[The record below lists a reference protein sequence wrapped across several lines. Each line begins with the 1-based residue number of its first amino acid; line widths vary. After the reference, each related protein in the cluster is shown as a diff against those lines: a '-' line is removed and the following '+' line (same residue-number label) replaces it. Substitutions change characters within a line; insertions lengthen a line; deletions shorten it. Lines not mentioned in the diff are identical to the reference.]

1 MITRRNILILA
12 TLGTLAPWPWVSG
25 ALAASPDEATALVK
39 RTAEKM
45 LSTLE
50 ARRAEVNRNPAMI
63 FAMVDDI
70 LAPHFDFQKITQGAV
85 GQYWRTA
92 SASQQKALTDGFKQV
107 LVRTYARSLL
117 NYSGQEIR
125 YLPVKPGAR
134 SNTVTVSTEVRE
146 PGASP
151 VPIDY
156 RMYDSASGW
165 KVYDVIVNNASLVSN
180 YRSSFETEIRDKG
193 IDGLITK
200 LGEMNRKGLDQSA
213 RKGQG

>member
-1 MITRRNILILA
+1 MMTRRYLLLLV
-12 TLGTLAPWPWVSG
+12 TLCPLVWGAAVS
-25 ALAASPDEATALVK
+25 ASPDDATALVK

-50 ARRAEVNRNPAMI
+50 ARRAEVNKNPAII
-63 FAMVDDI
+63 FGMVDEI
-70 LAPHFDFQKITQGAV
+70 LAPHFDFQKITQGAL
-85 GQYWRTA
+85 GPQWRAATPA
-92 SASQQKALTDGFKQV
+92 QQKALTDGFKQV

-125 YLPVKPGAR
+125 YLPVRPGGR
-134 SNTVTVSTEVRE
+134 DNTVTVSTEVRAA
-146 PGASP
+146 GATP

-156 RMYDSASGW
+156 RMYDNGAGW

-180 YRSSFETEIRDKG
+180 YRSSFATEIREKG

-200 LGEMNRKGLDQSA
+200 LGEMNRKG
-213 RKGQG
+213 QG

>member
-1 MITRRNILILA
+1 MMMRRYLLLLV
-12 TLGTLAPWPWVSG
+12 TLCPLLWG
-25 ALAASPDEATALVK
+25 AAVLASPDDATALVK

-50 ARRAEVNRNPAMI
+50 ARRAEVNKNPAII
-63 FAMVDDI
+63 FGMVDEI
-70 LAPHFDFQKITQGAV
+70 LAPHFDFQKITQGAL
-85 GQYWRTA
+85 GPQWRAATPA
-92 SASQQKALTDGFKQV
+92 QQKALSDGFKQV

-125 YLPVKPGAR
+125 YLPVRPGSR
-134 SNTVTVSTEVRE
+134 DNTVTVSTEVRAA
-146 PGASP
+146 GANP

-156 RMYDSASGW
+156 RMYDNGAGW

-180 YRSSFETEIRDKG
+180 YRSSFATEIRAKG

-200 LGEMNRKGLDQSA
+200 LGAMNRKGQD
-213 RKGQG
+213 

>member
-1 MITRRNILILA
+1 MMTRRDLLLLV
-12 TLGTLAPWPWVSG
+12 TLCPLLWG
-25 ALAASPDEATALVK
+25 AAVPASPDDATALVK

-50 ARRAEVNRNPAMI
+50 ARRAEVNKNPAII
-63 FAMVDDI
+63 FGMVDEI
-70 LAPHFDFQKITQGAV
+70 LAPHFDFQKITQGAL
-85 GQYWRTA
+85 GPQWRAATPA
-92 SASQQKALTDGFKQV
+92 QQKALTDGFKQV

-125 YLPVKPGAR
+125 YLPVRPGTR
-134 SNTVTVSTEVRE
+134 DNTVTVSTEVRAA
-146 PGASP
+146 GATP

-156 RMYDSASGW
+156 RMYDNGAGW

-180 YRSSFETEIRDKG
+180 YRSSFATEIRAKG

-200 LGEMNRKGLDQSA
+200 LGEMNRKG
-213 RKGQG
+213 QG